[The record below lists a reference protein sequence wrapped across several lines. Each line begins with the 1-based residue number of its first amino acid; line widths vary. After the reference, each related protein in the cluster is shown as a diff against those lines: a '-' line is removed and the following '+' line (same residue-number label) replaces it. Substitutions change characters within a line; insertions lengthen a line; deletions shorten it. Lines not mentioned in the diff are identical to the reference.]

1 MKGLKTW
8 YSTVLLVVQL
18 QLIFEQLSSLR
29 YAVKSK
35 FTVKTLLNL
44 PALICLTNILYNEV

>member
-18 QLIFEQLSSLR
+18 QLIFEQLSILR
-29 YAVKSK
+29 YVVKSK
-35 FTVKTLLNL
+35 FTVTV
-44 PALICLTNILYNEV
+44 IT